1 METKQ
6 LQGLYEA
13 YLQVYEQDDN
23 ICEEA
28 EVAAEYF
35 YDLGLN
41 EDGIDYVIEEVGLD
55 NFVDFVYD
63 LFDDYTL
70 TEARRSGRIE
80 PVTKEGKP
88 IGSLVKGRA
97 SSIASKRRLKEKR
110 RASEEEA
117 SASKPSGMKAALQ
130 RQSEVVAASKKAP
143 KGPSN
148 LDRLARQI
156 LLGMERHQ
164 AATTAARSKFEK
176 GMQRHQKANT
186 IAGRLAGETGK
197 ALGKVASGL
206 TKAFVGEDFE
216 FVDDL
221 SDNDLIKIMEEL
233 LYEEHFTLNECLDVL
248 DETLLFERARVTS
261 SDERGYAGSA
271 RVTKGHETERREATA
286 KERQRKVR
294 VGRIAQAASR
304 AAENLRSTEGKPM
317 SRLAAKFSSAKEK
330 LKSGLKGLIGNIKGE
345 VTGETARK
353 AKAKKTGMRMRTA
366 VRRQKAK
373 AEAEAEFNNFKR
385 NQAKAKLASRA
396 QLSPSVG
403 VRIAG
408 GEGAGSG
415 VSGLTTTKKAA
426 NLAAKVIAADG
437 EKREGRKT
445 KNENYEEIASMI
457 LEDLIYEGYANDYN
471 QALDIFESFSDYEI
485 EEIVESYLIEDEN
498 TYDAFDLVLEYLV
511 TEGYADTNEDALVIM
526 ANMSEEWREDIVEKF
541 INPFKGR
548 VSYNNPQGLSPA
560 MKAGRKSDELQRT
573 EPGSPRQKKQT
584 RRSNQLDKLYHAA
597 KTHHLRDN

>member
-13 YLQVYEQDDN
+13 YLQVYEQNDN

-63 LFDDYTL
+63 LFEDHTL

-80 PVTKEGKP
+80 PVTKTGKS
-88 IGSLVKGRA
+88 IGSLKGGAKAA
-97 SSIASKRRLKEKR
+97 SIRSKRKEKEER
-110 RASEEEA
+110 RASEA
-117 SASKPSGMKAALQ
+117 GDDKPSGMKAALQ
-130 RQSEVVAASKKAP
+130 RQSQIASASKGAKEKQTPEKPTKRGLAGVISGAIERAKADTELL
-143 KGPSN
+143 KKSWN
-148 LDRLARQI
+148 TAREV
-156 LLGMERHQ
+156 GREHERRVAR
-164 AATTAARSKFEK
+164 AAGTAAGVAHGAAKIVHR
-176 GMQRHQKANT
+176 
-186 IAGRLAGETGK
+186 AGQEAGKSETGK
-197 ALGKVASGL
+197 KIKAGIRKAALSVARGM
-206 TKAFVGEDFE
+206 KEDFE

-345 VTGETARK
+345 VTGQTARE
-353 AKAKKTGMRMRTA
+353 AKAKKTGMRMRAA

-426 NLAAKVIAADG
+426 KLAAKVIAADG

-457 LEDLIYEGYANDYN
+457 LEDLICEGYASNYN
-471 QALDIFESFSDYEI
+471 EALDVFESFSDYEI

-526 ANMSEEWREDIVEKF
+526 ANMSEEW
-541 INPFKGR
+541 
-548 VSYNNPQGLSPA
+548 
-560 MKAGRKSDELQRT
+560 KSSIIESFT
-573 EPGSPRQKKQT
+573 
-584 RRSNQLDKLYHAA
+584 N
-597 KTHHLRDN
+597 